1 MIKQYFLYGGALIL
15 FFCFPQTT
23 VFALEQKQFAAS
35 ESDYGLGREAPEEVV
50 GLSLSDA
57 ISLGL
62 RNNYAIRSVYLD
74 RIAQKFD
81 LRVAEDRF
89 TPKLQLS
96 GRYIAGKNQDENFR
110 KANLS
115 PNATLLTPLGTRF
128 ALSWAREYNKAGNNN
143 VHNDGASITVIQPLL
158 RGAGT
163 DINNAPVL
171 LAKLREQTHRLN
183 LKATISDSITQIIL
197 AYHALLRVQEQQAL
211 SVASLKR
218 MQKLVETN
226 RELIDA
232 GRMAQTD
239 IIQTQADLAMQ
250 ELSAKEAENNVHA
263 AKLALLKLL
272 ALSLKTPIHATDTLQ
287 GAHVSLNV
295 EQSIKKA
302 QAQQPAY
309 LIQLLSA
316 KAADIQLLQAQDN
329 RLWDLSLVGGTSRYR
344 SSSSDSRNWENYVG
358 IQLDIP
364 IGDMTKKQAEVQ
376 ARVDVQKQALNLEEA
391 RINLEQKV
399 INAIRDTESRWQ
411 EYQLAIKASSLSQ
424 KKLEIE
430 QEKLQVGRSSN
441 FQVLSFE
448 TDLRNAENARLNTL
462 IHYLNAQAELDQVL
476 GTTLESWEI
485 VINE

>member
-1 MIKQYFLYGGALIL
+1 MIKKYFLYGFLTL
-15 FFCFPQTT
+15 FFCFPQTGIS
-23 VFALEQKQFAAS
+23 VPEQKRLALS
-35 ESDYGLGREAPEEVV
+35 EPDYSLYRETAGEVI

-96 GRYIAGKNQDENFR
+96 GRYIAGKNQDANFR
-110 KANLS
+110 KTSLS
-115 PNATLLTPLGTRF
+115 PNATLLTPLGTSF
-128 ALSWAREYNKAGNNN
+128 TLSWAHENNKTGINNF
-143 VHNDGASITVIQPLL
+143 HNDGASITVIQPLL

-163 DINNAPVL
+163 DVNNAPIL
-171 LAKLREQTHRLN
+171 LAKLREQTNRLN
-183 LKATISDSITQIIL
+183 LKATVSDSITQIIL
-197 AYHALLRVQEQQAL
+197 AYHALLRAQEQQAL

-226 RELIDA
+226 KELIDA

-250 ELSAKEAENNVHA
+250 ELSAKETENNVHA
-263 AKLALLKLL
+263 TKLALLKLL
-272 ALSLKTPIHATDTLQ
+272 ALSLKTPIHATDMLKGT
-287 GAHVSLNV
+287 HVSLNV

-302 QAQQPAY
+302 QAQQPGY

-316 KAADIQLLQAQDN
+316 KTADIQLLQARDN
-329 RLWDLSLVGGTSRYR
+329 RLWDLSLVGGASQYR

-364 IGDMTKKQAEVQ
+364 IGDMTQKQTEVQ
-376 ARVDVQKQALNLEEA
+376 ARVGVQKQVLHLEEA

-430 QEKLQVGRSSN
+430 QEKLQAGRSSN

-462 IHYLNAQAELDQVL
+462 IQYLNAQAELDQVL

-485 VINE
+485 TINE

>member
-1 MIKQYFLYGGALIL
+1 MTKKYFLYGSLSL
-15 FFCFPQTT
+15 FLLFPQTG
-23 VFALEQKQFAAS
+23 LFAAEQEPLTLS
-35 ESDYGLGREAPEEVV
+35 EPTKEVI

-57 ISLGL
+57 IGLGL

-74 RIAQKFD
+74 RVAQKFD
-81 LRVAEDRF
+81 LRVAEDWF

-96 GRYIAGKNQDENFR
+96 GRYIAGKNQDADFR
-110 KANLS
+110 KMNLS

-128 ALSWAREYNKAGNNN
+128 TLSWTRENTKSGRNN
-143 VHNDGASITVIQPLL
+143 VHNDGASMTVIQPLL

-163 DINNAPVL
+163 DVNNAPIL
-171 LAKLREQTHRLN
+171 LAKLQEQTHRLT
-183 LKATISDSITQIIL
+183 LKATVADSITQIIL
-197 AYHALLRVQEQQAL
+197 AYHALLRAQEQQSL

-218 MQKLVETN
+218 MQKLVSIN
-226 RELIDA
+226 KELIEA

-250 ELSAKEAENNVHA
+250 ELSAKEAENNVHTT
-263 AKLALLKLL
+263 KLALLKLL
-272 ALSLKTPIHATDTLQ
+272 ALNHKTPIYATETLK
-287 GAHVSLNV
+287 GTHINLNI

-302 QAQQPAY
+302 QAQQPDY

-316 KAADIQLLQAQDN
+316 KTTEIQLMQARN
-329 RLWDLSLVGGTSRYR
+329 KRLWDLSLVGGRSQYR
-344 SSSSDSRNWENYVG
+344 SSSSEPRNWENYVG

-364 IGDMTKKQAEVQ
+364 IGDMTQKQAEVQ
-376 ARVDVQKQALNLEEA
+376 AKVNVQKQALHVEEA
-391 RINLEQKV
+391 KTNLEQKV

-411 EYQLAIKASSLSQ
+411 EYQLAIKARSLSQ
-424 KKLEIE
+424 QKLDIE
-430 QEKLQVGRSSN
+430 QEKLQAGRSSN

-462 IHYLNAQAELDQVL
+462 IHYLNAQAELDHIL

-485 VINE
+485 TLND

>member
-1 MIKQYFLYGGALIL
+1 MIKQYFLYSSLTL
-15 FFCFPQTT
+15 FFCFSQTGIS
-23 VFALEQKQFAAS
+23 AS
-35 ESDYGLGREAPEEVV
+35 EQGRLALAKPADSLSRETSEEVI

-62 RNNYAIRSVYLD
+62 RNNYAIRSIYLD

-96 GRYIAGKNQDENFR
+96 GRYIAGKNQDASFR
-110 KANLS
+110 KVNLS

-128 ALSWAREYNKAGNNN
+128 TLSWTRENNQSKINKL
-143 VHNDGASITVIQPLL
+143 HNDGASITVIQPLL

-163 DINNAPVL
+163 DINNAPIL
-171 LAKLREQTHRLN
+171 LAKLREQTNRLN
-183 LKATISDSITQIIL
+183 LKATISDAITQIIL
-197 AYHALLRVQEQQAL
+197 AYHALLRAQEQQAL

-226 RELIDA
+226 KELIGA
-232 GRMAQTD
+232 GRMAQAD

-250 ELSAKEAENNVHA
+250 ELSAKEAENHVDT

-272 ALSLKTPIHATDTLQ
+272 ALSLKTPIQATETLE
-287 GAHVSLNV
+287 GIHVSLNV

-302 QAQQPAY
+302 QAQQPGY

-316 KAADIQLLQAQDN
+316 KAADIQLLQARDN
-329 RLWDLSLVGGTSRYR
+329 RLWDLSLVGGTSQYR
-344 SSSSDSRNWENYVG
+344 SSSSETRNWENYVG

-364 IGDMTKKQAEVQ
+364 IGDMTRKQAAVQ
-376 ARVDVQKQALNLEEA
+376 AKVDVQKQTLHLEEA
-391 RINLEQKV
+391 KINLEQSV

-430 QEKLQVGRSSN
+430 QEKLQAGRSSN

-462 IHYLNAQAELDQVL
+462 IQYLNAQAELDQIL

-485 VINE
+485 VLNE

>member
-1 MIKQYFLYGGALIL
+1 MIKKYFLYGSLTL
-15 FFCFPQTT
+15 FFLVPQTGIA
-23 VFALEQKQFAAS
+23 VSEQEQLVSSAPDYSLRGEAS
-35 ESDYGLGREAPEEVV
+35 REAIS
-50 GLSLSDA
+50 LSLSDA

-96 GRYIAGKNQDENFR
+96 GRYVTGKNQDANFR
-110 KANLS
+110 KTNLS

-128 ALSWAREYNKAGNNN
+128 ALSWTREDNRLGIKNL
-143 VHNDGASITVIQPLL
+143 HNDGASITVIQPLL

-163 DINNAPVL
+163 DVNNAPIL
-171 LAKLREQTHRLN
+171 LAKLREQTNRLN
-183 LKATISDSITQIIL
+183 LKATISNSITQIIL
-197 AYHALLRVQEQQAL
+197 AYHALLRAQEQHSL
-211 SVASLKR
+211 SIASLKR
-218 MQKLVETN
+218 MQKLVNTN
-226 RELIDA
+226 KELINA

-250 ELSAKEAENNVHA
+250 ELSAKGAENNVHA
-263 AKLALLKLL
+263 TKLALLKLL
-272 ALSLKTPIHATDTLQ
+272 ALNLKTSIYATDTLK
-287 GAHVSLNV
+287 GIHVSLNV

-302 QAQQPAY
+302 QSQQPEY
-309 LIQLLSA
+309 LTQLLSA
-316 KAADIQLLQAQDN
+316 KIADIQLLQARDN
-329 RLWDLSLVGGTSRYR
+329 RLWDLSLVGGTSQYR
-344 SSSSDSRNWENYVG
+344 SSSSETRNWENYVG
-358 IQLDIP
+358 VQLDIP
-364 IGDMTKKQAEVQ
+364 IGDMTKKQVEVQ
-376 ARVDVQKQALNLEEA
+376 ARVDVQKQTLHLEEA
-391 RINLEQKV
+391 KINLEQKV

-430 QEKLQVGRSSN
+430 QEKLQAGRSSN

-448 TDLRNAENARLNTL
+448 TDLRNAEDARLNTL
-462 IHYLNAQAELDQVL
+462 IQYLNAQAELDQIL

-485 VINE
+485 TINE

>member
-1 MIKQYFLYGGALIL
+1 MIKNYFIYGVLTL
-15 FFCFPQTT
+15 CLCFSQAG
-23 VFALEQKQFAAS
+23 VS
-35 ESDYGLGREAPEEVV
+35 ESDHSLDRKNTGEVI

-96 GRYIAGKNQDENFR
+96 GRYITGKNQAENFN
-110 KANLS
+110 KTSLS

-128 ALSWAREYNKAGNNN
+128 TLSWAREHNKSGISSL
-143 VHNDGASITVIQPLL
+143 HNDGASITMIQPLL

-163 DINNAPVL
+163 DVNNAPVL
-171 LAKLREQTHRLN
+171 LAKLREQTNRLN
-183 LKATISDSITQIIL
+183 LKSTISESVTQIIL
-197 AYHALLRVQEQQAL
+197 AYHALLRAQEQQAL
-211 SVASLKR
+211 SAASLKR

-226 RELIDA
+226 KELIDA

-263 AKLALLKLL
+263 AKLTLLKLL
-272 ALSLKTPIHATDTLQ
+272 ALSLKTPIHATDTLK
-287 GAHVSLNV
+287 GTYVRLDV

-302 QAQQPAY
+302 QAQQPGY
-309 LIQLLSA
+309 LTQLLSA
-316 KAADIQLLQAQDN
+316 KTADIQLLQARDN
-329 RLWDLSLVGGTSRYR
+329 QLWDLSLVGRTSQYR
-344 SSSSDSRNWENYVG
+344 SSSADTRNWENYIG

-364 IGDMTKKQAEVQ
+364 IGDMTKQQTEVQ
-376 ARVDVQKQALNLEEA
+376 ARVDVQKQALHLEEA
-391 RINLEQKV
+391 RINLEQRV
-399 INAIRDTESRWQ
+399 TNAIRDTESRWQ

-424 KKLEIE
+424 QKLEIE
-430 QEKLQVGRSSN
+430 KEKLQAGRSSN

-462 IHYLNAQAELDQVL
+462 IQYLNAQAELDQIL

-485 VINE
+485 TINE

>member
-1 MIKQYFLYGGALIL
+1 MIKKYFLYGALTL
-15 FFCFPQTT
+15 FFLFPQT
-23 VFALEQKQFAAS
+23 VLSAS
-35 ESDYGLGREAPEEVV
+35 EQEREPDYSLHRKASEEAI

-96 GRYIAGKNQDENFR
+96 GRYIAGKNQDANFR
-110 KANLS
+110 KTNLS
-115 PNATLLTPLGTRF
+115 PNATLFTPLGTRF
-128 ALSWAREYNKAGNNN
+128 TLSWTRENTRSGINNF
-143 VHNDGASITVIQPLL
+143 HNDGASITVVQPLL

-163 DINNAPVL
+163 DVNNAPIL
-171 LAKLREQTHRLN
+171 LAKLQEQTNRLN
-183 LKATISDSITQIIL
+183 LKATISDSITQIIF
-197 AYHALLRVQEQQAL
+197 AYHALLRAQEQQSL
-211 SVASLKR
+211 SIASLKR
-218 MQKLVETN
+218 MRKLVEIN
-226 RELIDA
+226 KELIDA

-250 ELSAKEAENNVHA
+250 ELSAKEAENNVHSTR
-263 AKLALLKLL
+263 LALLRLL
-272 ALSLKTPIHATDTLQ
+272 ALNHKTPIYATDTLK
-287 GAHVSLNV
+287 GTHVNLNT
-295 EQSIKKA
+295 EQSIAKA
-302 QAQQPAY
+302 QAQQPDY

-316 KAADIQLLQAQDN
+316 KTADIQLLQARND
-329 RLWDLSLVGGTSRYR
+329 RLWDLSLVGGTSQNR
-344 SSSSDSRNWENYVG
+344 SSSSETRNWENFVG
-358 IQLDIP
+358 IRLDIP
-364 IGDMTKKQAEVQ
+364 IGDMTQKQAEVQ
-376 ARVDVQKQALNLEEA
+376 AKVNVQKQALRLEEA
-391 RINLEQKV
+391 KTNLEQKI

-430 QEKLQVGRSSN
+430 QEKLQAGLSSN

-462 IHYLNAQAELDQVL
+462 IQYLNAQAELDQIL

-485 VINE
+485 TLND

>member
-1 MIKQYFLYGGALIL
+1 MIKKYFLYGALTL
-15 FFCFPQTT
+15 FFCFPHTN
-23 VFALEQKQFAAS
+23 VSALEQERLALSKADDGQR
-35 ESDYGLGREAPEEVV
+35 REIAEEVI

-89 TPKLQLS
+89 TPKLQLR
-96 GRYIAGKNQDENFR
+96 GRYTAGKNQDANFR
-110 KANLS
+110 KASFS
-115 PNATLLTPLGTRF
+115 PEATLLTPLGTRF
-128 ALSWAREYNKAGNNN
+128 TLSWARENNKSGSNN
-143 VHNDGASITVIQPLL
+143 VHNDGASITLIQPLL

-183 LKATISDSITQIIL
+183 LKSTVSDSITQIIL
-197 AYHALLRVQEQQAL
+197 AYHALLRAQEQQAL

-226 RELIDA
+226 KELIDA

-250 ELSAKEAENNVHA
+250 ELSAKEAENHVHTT
-263 AKLALLKLL
+263 KLALLKLL

-287 GAHVSLNV
+287 GMHVRLNV

-302 QAQQPAY
+302 QDQQPTY
-309 LIQLLSA
+309 LIQQLSA
-316 KAADIQLLQAQDN
+316 KAADIQLLQAKDN
-329 RLWDLSLVGGTSRYR
+329 RLWDLSLVGGTSQYR
-344 SSSSDSRNWENYVG
+344 SSSSDTRDWENYVG

-364 IGDMTKKQAEVQ
+364 IGDLTKKQAEVQ

-391 RINLEQKV
+391 KINLEQKV

-424 KKLEIE
+424 QKLEIE
-430 QEKLQVGRSSN
+430 QEKLQAGRSSN

-462 IHYLNAQAELDQVL
+462 IQYLNAQAELDQTL

-485 VINE
+485 TINE

>member
-1 MIKQYFLYGGALIL
+1 MIKKYFLYGSLTL
-15 FFCFPQTT
+15 FFFFPRTGIP
-23 VFALEQKQFAAS
+23 APEQERLTLS
-35 ESDYGLGREAPEEVV
+35 ESDYSLRKDAAGEVI

-57 ISLGL
+57 IWLGL

-96 GRYIAGKNQDENFR
+96 GRYIAGKNQDANFR
-110 KANLS
+110 KTNLS
-115 PNATLLTPLGTRF
+115 PKATVLTPLGTRF
-128 ALSWAREYNKAGNNN
+128 TLSWTRDNTKSGINN

-163 DINNAPVL
+163 DVNNAPVL
-171 LAKLREQTHRLN
+171 LGKLQEQTNRLN

-197 AYHALLRVQEQQAL
+197 SYHALLRAQEQQAL
-211 SVASLKR
+211 SAASLKR
-218 MQKLVETN
+218 MRKLVETN
-226 RELIDA
+226 KELIDA

-263 AKLALLKLL
+263 TKLALLKLL
-272 ALSLKTPIHATDTLQ
+272 ALNLKTPIYAIDTLK
-287 GAHVSLNV
+287 GTHVSLNI
-295 EQSIKKA
+295 EQSIQKA
-302 QAQQPAY
+302 QAQQPGY

-316 KAADIQLLQAQDN
+316 KVADIQLLQARNN
-329 RLWDLSLVGGTSRYR
+329 RLWDLSLVGGTSQYR
-344 SSSSDSRNWENYVG
+344 SSSSETRNWENYLG

-364 IGDMTKKQAEVQ
+364 IGDMTQKQTEVQ
-376 ARVDVQKQALNLEEA
+376 ARVNVQKQALHLEEA
-391 RINLEQKV
+391 RINLEQRV

-430 QEKLQVGRSSN
+430 QEKLQAGRSSN

-462 IHYLNAQAELDQVL
+462 IQYLNSQAELDQIL

-485 VINE
+485 TINE

>member
-1 MIKQYFLYGGALIL
+1 MIKKYFLYGSLSL
-15 FFCFPQTT
+15 FFLFPQTE
-23 VFALEQKQFAAS
+23 LSAS
-35 ESDYGLGREAPEEVV
+35 EQDYNLRREASEEAI

-110 KANLS
+110 KTNLS

-128 ALSWAREYNKAGNNN
+128 TLSWTRENTRAGVNNF
-143 VHNDGASITVIQPLL
+143 HNDGASITVVQPLL

-163 DINNAPVL
+163 DVNNAPIL
-171 LAKLREQTHRLN
+171 LAKLQEQTNRLN
-183 LKATISDSITQIIL
+183 LKATISDSITQIIF
-197 AYHALLRVQEQQAL
+197 AYHALLRAQEQQSL

-218 MQKLVETN
+218 MRKLVGIN
-226 RELIDA
+226 KELIDA

-250 ELSAKEAENNVHA
+250 ELSAKEAENNVHSTR
-263 AKLALLKLL
+263 LALLKLL
-272 ALSLKTPIHATDTLQ
+272 ALNHKTPIYATDTLKGTQ
-287 GAHVSLNV
+287 ISLHI
-295 EQSIKKA
+295 EQSIARA
-302 QAQQPAY
+302 QAQQPDY

-316 KAADIQLLQAQDN
+316 KTADIQLLQARNN
-329 RLWDLSLVGGTSRYR
+329 RLWDLSLVGGASQDRSTSET
-344 SSSSDSRNWENYVG
+344 RNWENFVG
-358 IQLDIP
+358 IKLDIP
-364 IGDMTKKQAEVQ
+364 IGDMTQKQAEVQ
-376 ARVDVQKQALNLEEA
+376 AKVNVQKQALRLEEEKA
-391 RINLEQKV
+391 HLEQKV

-424 KKLEIE
+424 KKLNIE
-430 QEKLQVGRSSN
+430 QEKLQAGRSSN

-462 IHYLNAQAELDQVL
+462 IHYLNAQAELDQIL

-485 VINE
+485 TLND

>member
-1 MIKQYFLYGGALIL
+1 MIKKYFLYSSLTL
-15 FFCFPQTT
+15 FFCFPQTGT
-23 VFALEQKQFAAS
+23 FAS
-35 ESDYGLGREAPEEVV
+35 EQGRLALAKPDYSLSRETSEEVI

-62 RNNYAIRSVYLD
+62 RNNYAIRSIYLD

-96 GRYIAGKNQDENFR
+96 GRYIAGKNQDASFR

-128 ALSWAREYNKAGNNN
+128 TLSWTRENNN
-143 VHNDGASITVIQPLL
+143 SEINKLHNDGASITVIQPLL

-163 DINNAPVL
+163 DINNAPIL
-171 LAKLREQTHRLN
+171 LAKLREQTNRLN

-197 AYHALLRVQEQQAL
+197 AYHALLRAQEQQAL
-211 SVASLKR
+211 AVASLKR

-226 RELIDA
+226 KELIDA

-250 ELSAKEAENNVHA
+250 ELSAKEAENNVHT

-272 ALSLKTPIHATDTLQ
+272 ALSLKTPIQATDTLE
-287 GAHVSLNV
+287 GTHVSLNV

-302 QAQQPAY
+302 QAQQPGY

-316 KAADIQLLQAQDN
+316 KAADIQLLQARDN
-329 RLWDLSLVGGTSRYR
+329 RLWDLSLVGGTSQYR
-344 SSSSDSRNWENYVG
+344 SSSSETRNWENYVG

-364 IGDMTKKQAEVQ
+364 IGDMTRKQTEVQ
-376 ARVDVQKQALNLEEA
+376 AKVDVQKQTLHLEEA
-391 RINLEQKV
+391 KINLEQRV

-430 QEKLQVGRSSN
+430 QEKLQAGRSSN

-462 IHYLNAQAELDQVL
+462 IQYLNAQAELDQIL

-485 VINE
+485 VLND

>member
-1 MIKQYFLYGGALIL
+1 MIKKYFIYGVLTL
-15 FFCFPQTT
+15 FLCFSQAG
-23 VFALEQKQFAAS
+23 VS
-35 ESDYGLGREAPEEVV
+35 ESDYSLDRENTGEVI

-74 RIAQKFD
+74 RITQKFD

-96 GRYIAGKNQDENFR
+96 GRYITGKNQAENFS
-110 KANLS
+110 KTSLS

-128 ALSWAREYNKAGNNN
+128 TLSWAREHNKSGISSL
-143 VHNDGASITVIQPLL
+143 HNDGASITMIQPLL

-163 DINNAPVL
+163 DVNNAPVL
-171 LAKLREQTHRLN
+171 LAKLREQTNRLN
-183 LKATISDSITQIIL
+183 LKSTISESITQIIL
-197 AYHALLRVQEQQAL
+197 AYHALLRTQEQQAL
-211 SVASLKR
+211 SAASLKR

-226 RELIDA
+226 KELIDA

-263 AKLALLKLL
+263 AKLTLLKLL
-272 ALSLKTPIHATDTLQ
+272 ALNLKTPIHATDTLK
-287 GAHVSLNV
+287 GTYVRLDV

-309 LIQLLSA
+309 LTQLLSA
-316 KAADIQLLQAQDN
+316 KTADIQLLQARDSQ
-329 RLWDLSLVGGTSRYR
+329 LWDLSLVGGTSQYR
-344 SSSSDSRNWENYVG
+344 SSSADTRNWENYIG

-364 IGDMTKKQAEVQ
+364 IGDMTKQQAEVQ
-376 ARVDVQKQALNLEEA
+376 ARVDVQKQALYLEEA
-391 RINLEQKV
+391 RINLEQRV
-399 INAIRDTESRWQ
+399 TNAIRDTESRWQ

-424 KKLEIE
+424 QKLEIE
-430 QEKLQVGRSSN
+430 KEKLQAGRSSN

-462 IHYLNAQAELDQVL
+462 IQYLNAQAELDQIL

-485 VINE
+485 TINE

>member
-1 MIKQYFLYGGALIL
+1 MIKKYFLYRSLIL
-15 FFCFPQTT
+15 FFCFPQTGT
-23 VFALEQKQFAAS
+23 FAS
-35 ESDYGLGREAPEEVV
+35 EQGQLALSKPDYNLSRQTSGEVI

-62 RNNYAIRSVYLD
+62 RNNYAIRSIYLD
-74 RIAQKFD
+74 RIVQKFD

-96 GRYIAGKNQDENFR
+96 GRYIAGKNQDASFR

-128 ALSWAREYNKAGNNN
+128 TLSWTREINKL
-143 VHNDGASITVIQPLL
+143 HNDGASITVIQPLL

-163 DINNAPVL
+163 DINNAPIL
-171 LAKLREQTHRLN
+171 LAKLREQTNRLN

-197 AYHALLRVQEQQAL
+197 AYHALLRAQEQQAL

-218 MQKLVETN
+218 MQKLVGTN
-226 RELIDA
+226 KELIDA

-250 ELSAKEAENNVHA
+250 ELSAKEAENNVHT

-272 ALSLKTPIHATDTLQ
+272 ALSLKTPIQATDTLE
-287 GAHVSLNV
+287 GTHISLNV

-302 QAQQPAY
+302 QAQQPGY

-316 KAADIQLLQAQDN
+316 KAADIQLLQARDN
-329 RLWDLSLVGGTSRYR
+329 QLWDLSLVGGTSQYR
-344 SSSSDSRNWENYVG
+344 SSSSETRNWENYVG

-364 IGDMTKKQAEVQ
+364 IGDMTRKQAEVQ
-376 ARVDVQKQALNLEEA
+376 ARVDVQKQALHVEEA
-391 RINLEQKV
+391 KINLEQRV

-430 QEKLQVGRSSN
+430 QEKLQAGRSSN

-462 IHYLNAQAELDQVL
+462 IQYLNAQAELDQIL

-485 VINE
+485 VLND

>member
-1 MIKQYFLYGGALIL
+1 MIKKYFIYGVLTL
-15 FFCFPQTT
+15 FLCFSQAG
-23 VFALEQKQFAAS
+23 VS
-35 ESDYGLGREAPEEVV
+35 ESDYSLDRKNTGEAI

-96 GRYIAGKNQDENFR
+96 GRYITGKNQAANFS
-110 KANLS
+110 KTSLS

-128 ALSWAREYNKAGNNN
+128 TLSWAHEHNKSGISSL
-143 VHNDGASITVIQPLL
+143 HNDGASITMIQPLL

-163 DINNAPVL
+163 DVNNAPVL
-171 LAKLREQTHRLN
+171 LAKLREQTNRLN
-183 LKATISDSITQIIL
+183 LKSTISESITQIIL
-197 AYHALLRVQEQQAL
+197 AYHALLRAQEQQAL
-211 SVASLKR
+211 SAASLKR

-226 RELIDA
+226 KELIDA

-250 ELSAKEAENNVHA
+250 KLSAKEAENNVHA
-263 AKLALLKLL
+263 AKLTLLKLL
-272 ALSLKTPIHATDTLQ
+272 ALSLKTPIHATDTLK
-287 GAHVSLNV
+287 GTYVRLDV

-309 LIQLLSA
+309 LTQLLSA
-316 KAADIQLLQAQDN
+316 KTADIQLLQARDSQ
-329 RLWDLSLVGGTSRYR
+329 LWDLSLVGGTSQYR
-344 SSSSDSRNWENYVG
+344 SSSADTRNWENYIG

-364 IGDMTKKQAEVQ
+364 IGDMTKQQAEVQ
-376 ARVDVQKQALNLEEA
+376 ARVDVQKQELYLEEA
-391 RINLEQKV
+391 RINLEQRV
-399 INAIRDTESRWQ
+399 TNAIRDTESRWQ

-424 KKLEIE
+424 QKLEIE
-430 QEKLQVGRSSN
+430 KEKLQAGRSSN

-462 IHYLNAQAELDQVL
+462 IQYLNAQAELDQIL

-485 VINE
+485 TINE

>member
-1 MIKQYFLYGGALIL
+1 MIKKYFLYGSLTL
-15 FFCFPQTT
+15 FLLFPRTGIP
-23 VFALEQKQFAAS
+23 ASEQERLTLS
-35 ESDYGLGREAPEEVV
+35 ESDYSLRKDAAGEVI

-57 ISLGL
+57 IWLGL

-96 GRYIAGKNQDENFR
+96 GRYIAGKNQDANFR
-110 KANLS
+110 KTNLS
-115 PNATLLTPLGTRF
+115 PKATVLTPLGTRF
-128 ALSWAREYNKAGNNN
+128 TLSWTRDNTKSGINS

-163 DINNAPVL
+163 DVNNAPVL
-171 LAKLREQTHRLN
+171 LAKLQEQTNRLN

-197 AYHALLRVQEQQAL
+197 SYHALLRAQEQQSL
-211 SVASLKR
+211 SAASLKR
-218 MQKLVETN
+218 MRKLVETN
-226 RELIDA
+226 KELIDA

-263 AKLALLKLL
+263 TKLALLKLL
-272 ALSLKTPIHATDTLQ
+272 ALNLKTPIYATDMLKGT
-287 GAHVSLNV
+287 HFSLNV
-295 EQSIKKA
+295 EQSIQKA
-302 QAQQPAY
+302 QAQQPGY
-309 LIQLLSA
+309 LTQLLSA
-316 KAADIQLLQAQDN
+316 KVADIQLLQARNN
-329 RLWDLSLVGGTSRYR
+329 RLWDLSLVGGTSQYR
-344 SSSSDSRNWENYVG
+344 SSSSETRNWENYLG

-364 IGDMTKKQAEVQ
+364 IGDMTQKQTEVQ
-376 ARVDVQKQALNLEEA
+376 ARVNVQKQALHLEEA
-391 RINLEQKV
+391 RINLEQRV

-430 QEKLQVGRSSN
+430 QEKLQAGRSSN

-462 IHYLNAQAELDQVL
+462 IQYLNSQAELDQIL

-485 VINE
+485 TINE

>member
-1 MIKQYFLYGGALIL
+1 MIKKYFLYSSLAMFLL
-15 FFCFPQTT
+15 FPRTG
-23 VFALEQKQFAAS
+23 LLAS
-35 ESDYGLGREAPEEVV
+35 EQERLTLSEPDYSLREETSREVI

-57 ISLGL
+57 IWLGL

-96 GRYIAGKNQDENFR
+96 GRYVVGKNQDSDFR
-110 KANLS
+110 KTNLS

-128 ALSWAREYNKAGNNN
+128 TLSWTRENNKLGVNNF
-143 VHNDGASITVIQPLL
+143 HNDGASITVIQPLL

-163 DINNAPVL
+163 DVNNAPIL
-171 LAKLREQTHRLN
+171 LAKLQEQTNRLN
-183 LKATISDSITQIIL
+183 LKATISGSITQIIL
-197 AYHALLRVQEQQAL
+197 AYHALLRAQKQQSL

-218 MQKLVETN
+218 MQKLVAIN
-226 RELIDA
+226 KELIDA

-239 IIQTQADLAMQ
+239 IVQTQADLAMQ

-263 AKLALLKLL
+263 TKLALLKLL
-272 ALSLKTPIHATDTLQ
+272 ALNLKTPIYATDTLN
-287 GAHVSLNV
+287 GTHVSLNI
-295 EQSIKKA
+295 EQSFTKA
-302 QAQQPAY
+302 QAQQPGY

-316 KAADIQLLQAQDN
+316 KVADIQLLQAKNN
-329 RLWDLSLVGGTSRYR
+329 RLWDLSLVGGASQYR
-344 SSSSDSRNWENYVG
+344 SSSSETRNWENYVG

-364 IGDMTKKQAEVQ
+364 IGDMTQKQTEVQ
-376 ARVDVQKQALNLEEA
+376 ARVNVQKQALHLEEA
-391 RINLEQKV
+391 KINLEQTV
-399 INAIRDTESRWQ
+399 INAVRDTESRWQ

-430 QEKLQVGRSSN
+430 QEKLQAGRSSN

-448 TDLRNAENARLNTL
+448 TDLRNAENALLNTL
-462 IHYLNAQAELDQVL
+462 IQYLNSQAELDQIL

-485 VINE
+485 TLND

>member
-1 MIKQYFLYGGALIL
+1 MIKKYFLYSSLALVFL
-15 FFCFPQTT
+15 FPRTG
-23 VFALEQKQFAAS
+23 LPAS
-35 ESDYGLGREAPEEVV
+35 EQVREPDYSLRREASGEAI

-96 GRYIAGKNQDENFR
+96 GSYMAGKNQDSSFR
-110 KANLS
+110 KTNLS

-128 ALSWAREYNKAGNNN
+128 TLAWTREN
-143 VHNDGASITVIQPLL
+143 VNHFYNDGASITVIQPLL

-163 DINNAPVL
+163 DVNNAPIL
-171 LAKLREQTHRLN
+171 LAKFQEQTHRLN
-183 LKATISDSITQIIL
+183 LKATISDAITQIIL
-197 AYHALLRVQEQQAL
+197 AYHALLRAQEQQSL
-211 SVASLKR
+211 SAASLKR
-218 MQKLVETN
+218 MQKLVEIN
-226 RELIDA
+226 KELIDA

-250 ELSAKEAENNVHA
+250 ALSAKEAENNVHST
-263 AKLALLKLL
+263 KLALLKLL
-272 ALSLKTPIHATDTLQ
+272 ALNHKTPIYATDTRK
-287 GAHVSLNV
+287 GIHVSLNI

-302 QAQQPAY
+302 QAQQPDY

-316 KAADIQLLQAQDN
+316 KAAEIQLLQARND
-329 RLWDLSLVGGTSRYR
+329 RLWDVSLIGGVSQHR
-344 SSSSDSRNWENYVG
+344 SSSSERRNWENVVG

-364 IGDMTKKQAEVQ
+364 IGDMTQKQTEVQ
-376 ARVDVQKQALNLEEA
+376 AKVNVQKQALHLEEA
-391 RINLEQKV
+391 KTNLEQKV

-411 EYQLAIKASSLSQ
+411 EYQLAIKARSLSQ
-424 KKLEIE
+424 KKLDIE
-430 QEKLQVGRSSN
+430 QEKLQAGRSSN

-462 IHYLNAQAELDQVL
+462 IQYLNAQAELDQIL

-485 VINE
+485 TLND

>member
-1 MIKQYFLYGGALIL
+1 MIKKYFFYSFLTL
-15 FFCFPQTT
+15 FFCFPQTGIS
-23 VFALEQKQFAAS
+23 APEQKQSTSS
-35 ESDYGLGREAPEEVV
+35 ESDHSLHRETSGKVID
-50 GLSLSDA
+50 LSLSDA

-81 LRVAEDRF
+81 LRVAKDRF

-96 GRYIAGKNQDENFR
+96 GRYITGKNQDASFR

-115 PNATLLTPLGTRF
+115 PKATLLTPLGTRF
-128 ALSWAREYNKAGNNN
+128 TLSWARENNKSGINNF
-143 VHNDGASITVIQPLL
+143 HNDGASITVIQPLL

-163 DINNAPVL
+163 DVNNAPAL
-171 LAKLREQTHRLN
+171 LAKLREQTNRLN

-197 AYHALLRVQEQQAL
+197 AYHSLLRAQEQQAL

-226 RELIDA
+226 KELIDA

-239 IIQTQADLAMQ
+239 IIQTLADLAMQ
-250 ELSAKEAENNVHA
+250 ELSAKEAENNVHTT
-263 AKLALLKLL
+263 KLALLKLL
-272 ALSLKTPIHATDTLQ
+272 ALNLKTPIHAADTLK
-287 GAHVSLNV
+287 GTHVSLNV

-302 QAQQPAY
+302 QAQQPVY

-316 KAADIQLLQAQDN
+316 KTEDIQLLQARDN
-329 RLWDLSLVGGTSRYR
+329 RLWDLSLVGGTSHYR
-344 SSSSDSRNWENYVG
+344 SSSSDTRNWENYVG
-358 IQLDIP
+358 MQLEIP
-364 IGDMTKKQAEVQ
+364 IGDMIQKQAEVQ
-376 ARVDVQKQALNLEEA
+376 ARVDVQKQALHLEEA
-391 RINLEQKV
+391 RIHLEQKV

-424 KKLEIE
+424 KKLDIE
-430 QEKLQVGRSSN
+430 QEKLQAGRSSN

-462 IHYLNAQAELDQVL
+462 IQYLNAQAELDQIL

-485 VINE
+485 TINE

>member
-1 MIKQYFLYGGALIL
+1 MIKKYFLYSSLTL
-15 FFCFPQTT
+15 FFCFPQTGIS
-23 VFALEQKQFAAS
+23 ASEQKQLALS
-35 ESDYGLGREAPEEVV
+35 EPDYSLSRETSGEVI

-62 RNNYAIRSVYLD
+62 RNNYAIRSAYLD

-96 GRYIAGKNQDENFR
+96 GRYIAGKDQDSSFR
-110 KANLS
+110 KANLF

-128 ALSWAREYNKAGNNN
+128 TLSWTRENNN
-143 VHNDGASITVIQPLL
+143 SRINKLHNDGASITVIQPLL

-163 DINNAPVL
+163 DINNAPIL
-171 LAKLREQTHRLN
+171 LAKLREQTNRLN

-197 AYHALLRVQEQQAL
+197 AYHALLRAQEQHSL

-218 MQKLVETN
+218 MQRLVETN
-226 RELIDA
+226 KELIDA

-250 ELSAKEAENNVHA
+250 ELSAKEAENNVHT

-272 ALSLKTPIHATDTLQ
+272 ALSLKTPIQATDTLE
-287 GAHVSLNV
+287 GTHVSLNV

-302 QAQQPAY
+302 QAQQPGY

-316 KAADIQLLQAQDN
+316 KMADIQLLQARDN
-329 RLWDLSLVGGTSRYR
+329 RLWDLSLVGGTSQYR
-344 SSSSDSRNWENYVG
+344 SSSSEARNWENYVG

-364 IGDMTKKQAEVQ
+364 IDDMTRKQAEVQ
-376 ARVDVQKQALNLEEA
+376 ARVDVQKQALYLEKA
-391 RINLEQKV
+391 KINLEQRV

-430 QEKLQVGRSSN
+430 QEKLQAGRSSN

-462 IHYLNAQAELDQVL
+462 IQYLNAQAELDQIL

-485 VINE
+485 VLND

>member
-1 MIKQYFLYGGALIL
+1 MIKKYFLYSSLTL
-15 FFCFPQTT
+15 FCLFPAKPVSGQER
-23 VFALEQKQFAAS
+23 LKLSEHDYSLNKEAS
-35 ESDYGLGREAPEEVV
+35 GEVI

-57 ISLGL
+57 ISLGV

-96 GRYIAGKNQDENFR
+96 GSYIAGKNQDAGFR
-110 KANLS
+110 KSNIS

-128 ALSWAREYNKAGNNN
+128 TLSWARDNNKSGMNHS
-143 VHNDGASITVIQPLL
+143 HNDGASIKVIQPLL
-158 RGAGT
+158 RGSGT
-163 DINNAPVL
+163 NMNNAPIL
-171 LAKLREQTHRLN
+171 LANLREQTNRLN
-183 LKATISDSITQIIL
+183 LKETISSSITQIIL
-197 AYHALLRVQEQQAL
+197 SYHTLLRAQEQQAL

-226 RELIDA
+226 KELIDA

-250 ELSAKEAENNVHA
+250 ALSAKEAENNVQS

-272 ALSLKTPIHATDTLQ
+272 ALSLKTPIQATDTLT
-287 GAHVSLNV
+287 GTHVRLNV

-302 QAQQPAY
+302 QAQQPDY
-309 LIQLLSA
+309 LIRLLAA
-316 KAADIQLLQAQDN
+316 KAADIQLLQAKDN
-329 RLWDLSLVGGTSRYR
+329 RLWDLSLIGGTSQQR
-344 SSSSDSRNWENYVG
+344 SSSSDSRKWENYVG

-364 IGDMTKKQAEVQ
+364 IGDMSRKQAEVQ
-376 ARVDVQKQALNLEEA
+376 ARVNVQKQELTLEEA
-391 RINLEQKV
+391 RINLEQRV
-399 INAIRDTESRWQ
+399 TNAIRDTESRWQ

-424 KKLEIE
+424 QKLEIE
-430 QEKLQVGRSSN
+430 QEKLQAGRSSN

-462 IHYLNAQAELDQVL
+462 IQYLNAQAELDQIL
-476 GTTLESWEI
+476 GTTLESWGI
-485 VINE
+485 TINE

>member
-1 MIKQYFLYGGALIL
+1 MIKKYFLYAFLTL
-15 FFCFPQTT
+15 FFCFPQTGNS
-23 VFALEQKQFAAS
+23 VPAPKRLALS
-35 ESDYGLGREAPEEVV
+35 EPDDSLYRENSEEVIS
-50 GLSLSDA
+50 LSLSDA

-96 GRYIAGKNQDENFR
+96 GRYIAGKNQEAMFR
-110 KANLS
+110 KTSLS
-115 PNATLLTPLGTRF
+115 PNGTLLTPLGTRF
-128 ALSWAREYNKAGNNN
+128 TLSWAHENNKSGKNHF
-143 VHNDGASITVIQPLL
+143 HNDGASITVIQPLL
-158 RGAGT
+158 RGAGN
-163 DINNAPVL
+163 DVNNAPIL
-171 LAKLREQTHRLN
+171 LAKLREQTNRLN
-183 LKATISDSITQIIL
+183 LKATVSDSVTQIIL
-197 AYHALLRVQEQQAL
+197 AYHALLRTQEQQAL
-211 SVASLKR
+211 SVASLQR

-226 RELIDA
+226 KELIDA

-250 ELSAKEAENNVHA
+250 ELSAKEAENNVHTT
-263 AKLALLKLL
+263 KLALLKLL
-272 ALSLKTPIHATDTLQ
+272 ALSLKTPVHATDTLE
-287 GAHVSLNV
+287 GTHVSLNI

-302 QAQQPAY
+302 QAQQPGY

-316 KAADIQLLQAQDN
+316 KAADIQLLQARDN
-329 RLWDLSLVGGTSRYR
+329 RLWDLSLVGGTSQYR

-364 IGDMTKKQAEVQ
+364 IGDMTRQQAEVQ
-376 ARVDVQKQALNLEEA
+376 ARVDAQKQALHLEEA

-424 KKLEIE
+424 KKLDIE
-430 QEKLQVGRSSN
+430 QEKLQAGRSSN

-462 IHYLNAQAELDQVL
+462 IQYLNAQTELDQIL

-485 VINE
+485 TINE

>member
-1 MIKQYFLYGGALIL
+1 MIKKYFIYGVLTL
-15 FFCFPQTT
+15 FFCFSQAG
-23 VFALEQKQFAAS
+23 FS
-35 ESDYGLGREAPEEVV
+35 ESDYSLDRKNPQEII

-96 GRYIAGKNQDENFR
+96 GRYITGKNQAENFS
-110 KANLS
+110 KTSLS

-128 ALSWAREYNKAGNNN
+128 TLSWAREHNKSGINSI
-143 VHNDGASITVIQPLL
+143 HNDGASMTMIQPLL

-163 DINNAPVL
+163 DVNNAPVI
-171 LAKLREQTHRLN
+171 LAKLREQTNRLN
-183 LKATISDSITQIIL
+183 LKSTISASITQIIL
-197 AYHALLRVQEQQAL
+197 AYHTLLRAQEQQAL
-211 SVASLKR
+211 SAASLKR

-226 RELIDA
+226 KELIDA

-250 ELSAKEAENNVHA
+250 ELSAKEAENNVNA
-263 AKLALLKLL
+263 AKLTLLKLL
-272 ALSLKTPIHATDTLQ
+272 ALSLKTPIHATDTLK
-287 GAHVSLNV
+287 GTYVRLDV

-302 QAQQPAY
+302 QAQQPDY
-309 LIQLLSA
+309 LTQLLSA
-316 KAADIQLLQAQDN
+316 KAADLQLLQARDN
-329 RLWDLSLVGGTSRYR
+329 QLWDLSLVGGTSQYR
-344 SSSSDSRNWENYVG
+344 SSSADTRNWENYIG

-364 IGDMTKKQAEVQ
+364 IGDMTRQQTEVQ
-376 ARVDVQKQALNLEEA
+376 ARVDVQKQALHLEEA
-391 RINLEQKV
+391 RINLEQRV
-399 INAIRDTESRWQ
+399 TNAIRDTESRWQ

-424 KKLEIE
+424 QKLEIE
-430 QEKLQVGRSSN
+430 KEKLQAGRSSN

-462 IHYLNAQAELDQVL
+462 IQYLNAQAELDQIL

-485 VINE
+485 TINE

>member
-1 MIKQYFLYGGALIL
+1 MIKKYFLYSSLTL
-15 FFCFPQTT
+15 FFCFPQTET
-23 VFALEQKQFAAS
+23 FAS
-35 ESDYGLGREAPEEVV
+35 EQGRWVLSEPDYSLSRETSGEVI

-62 RNNYAIRSVYLD
+62 RNNYAIRSIYLD

-96 GRYIAGKNQDENFR
+96 GRYIAGKSQDSSFR
-110 KANLS
+110 KTNLS

-128 ALSWAREYNKAGNNN
+128 TLSWTRENNN
-143 VHNDGASITVIQPLL
+143 SRINKLHNDGASISVIQPLL
-158 RGAGT
+158 RGAGS
-163 DINNAPVL
+163 DINNAPIL
-171 LAKLREQTHRLN
+171 LAKLREQTNRLN
-183 LKATISDSITQIIL
+183 LKATISYSITQIIL
-197 AYHALLRVQEQQAL
+197 AYHALLRAQEQQAL
-211 SVASLKR
+211 SIASLKR
-218 MQKLVETN
+218 MQRLVETN
-226 RELIDA
+226 KELIDA

-239 IIQTQADLAMQ
+239 IIQAQADLAMQ
-250 ELSAKEAENNVHA
+250 ELSAKEAENSVHT

-272 ALSLKTPIHATDTLQ
+272 ALSLKTPIQATDTLE
-287 GAHVSLNV
+287 GTHVSLNV

-302 QAQQPAY
+302 QAQQPDY
-309 LIQLLSA
+309 LIQLLSV
-316 KAADIQLLQAQDN
+316 KTADIQLLQARDN
-329 RLWDLSLVGGTSRYR
+329 QLWDLSLVGGTSQYR
-344 SSSSDSRNWENYVG
+344 SSSSEARNWENYVG

-364 IGDMTKKQAEVQ
+364 IGDMTRKQEEVQ
-376 ARVDVQKQALNLEEA
+376 ARVEVQKQALHLEEA
-391 RINLEQKV
+391 KINLEQKV

-430 QEKLQVGRSSN
+430 QEKLQAGRSSN

-462 IHYLNAQAELDQVL
+462 IHYLNAQAELDQIL

-485 VINE
+485 VLND

>member
-1 MIKQYFLYGGALIL
+1 MIKKYFLYGSLTL
-15 FFCFPQTT
+15 CFCFPQTGGAT
-23 VFALEQKQFAAS
+23 PERSVLP
-35 ESDYGLGREAPEEVV
+35 ESDYNLHRENSGEVI

-96 GRYIAGKNQDENFR
+96 GRYVAGKDQAATFR

-128 ALSWAREYNKAGNNN
+128 TLSWAREYHQSGINRL
-143 VHNDGASITVIQPLL
+143 HNDGASITVIQPLL

-163 DINNAPVL
+163 DVNNAPVL
-171 LAKLREQTHRLN
+171 LAKLREQTNRLN
-183 LKATISDSITQIIL
+183 LKATIADSITQIIL
-197 AYHALLRVQEQQAL
+197 AYHALLRAQEQQAL

-272 ALSLKTPIHATDTLQ
+272 ALSLKTSIHATDTLQ
-287 GAHVSLNV
+287 GTHVSLNI

-302 QAQQPAY
+302 QAQQPEY
-309 LIQLLSA
+309 LTRLLSA
-316 KAADIQLLQAQDN
+316 KTAHIQLLQARDN
-329 RLWDLSLVGGTSRYR
+329 RLWDLSLIGGASQYR

-358 IQLDIP
+358 IKLDIP
-364 IGDMTKKQAEVQ
+364 IGDMTQQQTEVQ
-376 ARVDVQKQALNLEEA
+376 ARVDVQKQALHLEEA
-391 RINLEQKV
+391 RINLEQQV
-399 INAIRDTESRWQ
+399 TNAIRDTESRWQ
-411 EYQLAIKASSLSQ
+411 EYLLAIKASSLSQ

-430 QEKLQVGRSSN
+430 QEKLQAGRSSN

-462 IHYLNAQAELDQVL
+462 IQYLNAQAELDQIL
-476 GTTLESWEI
+476 GATLESWEI
-485 VINE
+485 TINE

>member
-1 MIKQYFLYGGALIL
+1 MIKQYFLYSSLTL
-15 FFCFPQTT
+15 FFCFPQTGIST
-23 VFALEQKQFAAS
+23 SEQERLALAKPDDS
-35 ESDYGLGREAPEEVV
+35 LSRETSKEVI

-62 RNNYAIRSVYLD
+62 RNNYAIRSIYLD

-81 LRVAEDRF
+81 LQVAEDRF

-96 GRYIAGKNQDENFR
+96 GRYIAGKNQDASFR
-110 KANLS
+110 KSHLS

-128 ALSWAREYNKAGNNN
+128 TLSWTRENNQSKINKL
-143 VHNDGASITVIQPLL
+143 HNDGASITVIQPLL

-163 DINNAPVL
+163 DINNAPGL
-171 LAKLREQTHRLN
+171 LAKLREQTNRLN
-183 LKATISDSITQIIL
+183 LKATISDSITHIIL
-197 AYHALLRVQEQQAL
+197 AYHALLRAQEQQAL

-226 RELIDA
+226 KELIGA

-250 ELSAKEAENNVHA
+250 ELSAKEAENNVHT

-272 ALSLKTPIHATDTLQ
+272 ALSLKTPIQATDTLK
-287 GAHVSLNV
+287 GTHISLNV

-302 QAQQPAY
+302 QAQQPGY

-316 KAADIQLLQAQDN
+316 KAADIQLLQARDN
-329 RLWDLSLVGGTSRYR
+329 QLWDLSLVGGTSQYR
-344 SSSSDSRNWENYVG
+344 SSSSETRNWENYVG

-364 IGDMTKKQAEVQ
+364 IGDMTRKQAEVQ
-376 ARVDVQKQALNLEEA
+376 AKVDVQKQTLHLEEA
-391 RINLEQKV
+391 KINLEQSV

-430 QEKLQVGRSSN
+430 QEKLQAGRSSN

-462 IHYLNAQAELDQVL
+462 IQYLNAQAELDQIL

-485 VINE
+485 VLND